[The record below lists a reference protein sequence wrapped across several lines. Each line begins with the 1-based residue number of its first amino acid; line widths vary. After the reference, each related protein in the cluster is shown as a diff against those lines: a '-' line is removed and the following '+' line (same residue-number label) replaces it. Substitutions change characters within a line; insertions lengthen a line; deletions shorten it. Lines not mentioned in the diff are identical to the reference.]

1 MISGVDERIYSARKI
16 AKENGIPVIRDKSF
30 ELLLTTACAKQPKK
44 ILEIGAAWGYSGI
57 ALLNVCNG
65 AHLTTMEIDDDCIKH
80 SRQNYI
86 EFGVNDRV
94 TLFTGDASEIIPL
107 LSGEF
112 DFIYLDGPKGHYYEF
127 LPHLL
132 NVLTKGGVLFADNVL
147 FNGYVTGERVPTSK
161 NKHNT
166 IINSLRNYLKAITS
180 DENLVSTVLD
190 IEDGVAITV
199 KKN

>member
-1 MISGVDERIYSARKI
+1 MIHGVDERIYSARKI
-16 AKENGIPVIRDKSF
+16 AKENGIPVIRDNSF
-30 ELLLTTACAKQPKK
+30 ELLLTTVYTKQPKK

-57 ALLNVCNG
+57 AMLNLCKD

-86 EFGVNDRV
+86 DFGVNDRV
-94 TLFTGDASEIIPL
+94 TLFTGDAREIIPI

-132 NVLTKGGVLFADNVL
+132 AVLKKGGVIFADNVL

-161 NKHNT
+161 NKHNA
-166 IINSLRNYLKAITS
+166 IINSLRNYLKAITN
-180 DENLVSTVLD
+180 DENLISTVLD

-199 KKN
+199 KKI

>member
-1 MISGVDERIYSARKI
+1 M
-16 AKENGIPVIRDKSF
+16 
-30 ELLLTTACAKQPKK
+30 Q
-44 ILEIGAAWGYSGI
+44 
-57 ALLNVCNG
+57 
-65 AHLTTMEIDDDCIKH
+65 
-80 SRQNYI
+80 
-86 EFGVNDRV
+86 
-94 TLFTGDASEIIPL
+94 
-107 LSGEF
+107 
-112 DFIYLDGPKGHYYEF
+112 GHYYEF